1 MHKSYTYNL
10 ETFKKRKVTCMPVK
24 KRKVTC
30 ITCLYSLRP
39 KKHAILTQCH
49 GLISQVWLIIDK
61 KIINIYDIK

>member
-30 ITCLYSLRP
+30 ITCLYNLD
-39 KKHAILTQCH
+39 IWLDE
-49 GLISQVWLIIDK
+49 WLIYKVRRTSYIHELRRT
-61 KIINIYDIK
+61 N